1 MEDYVVLHYVISMSR
16 RHLHSEKQVFCKTEG
31 VKASISS
38 THSGLGERESQH
50 KFKSIFKGFIES
62 VHLICSQRKK
72 YYCVTNLKVLSCCIT
87 HLQHRHNYKHNEHY
101 ITPLPKI
108 VAFQNSHLK
117 QRQRVMQCTCITVV
131 FKRITKLKNIKLN
144 QSVNFLLL

>member
-16 RHLHSEKQVFCKTEG
+16 RHLHSEKQVFRKTEG

-72 YYCVTNLKVLSCCIT
+72 YYCVTNLKVLPCCIT
-87 HLQHRHNYKHNEHY
+87 HLQHRHNSKHNEHY
-101 ITPLPKI
+101 ITPLPK
-108 VAFQNSHLK
+108 NSGISEQSFEAK
-117 QRQRVMQCTCITVV
+117 
-131 FKRITKLKNIKLN
+131 TKSRAMYLHYSSIQKTY
-144 QSVNFLLL
+144 